1 MVAVCRCCCD
11 GCTFLRRGRQ
21 IGRRRGR
28 RPNGRQKERADGRPE
43 REKGKG
49 TSAILVRGSAP
60 DVTNF
65 TRIEI
70 VAHLSLG
77 RRG

>member
-11 GCTFLRRGRQ
+11 GCTFLRRRRQ
-21 IGRRRGR
+21 IERRQGG
-28 RPNGRQKERADGRPE
+28 RPNGRQKKRTDGRPE

-49 TSAILVRGSAP
+49 MSAIFVRGSAP

-65 TRIEI
+65 TRIET